1 VTITKAGFWYIAI
14 TLLIGFAAVNTGNNL
29 LFLIVSSLLG
39 FMAVSGFL
47 GWLNLRNLGVTVVL
61 PDEIYDG
68 RDTLVT
74 VRLANRK
81 TLLSV
86 FLLSVDVSGAG
97 ARFSLVERGCVESD
111 TVTLRFH
118 GRGTKLME
126 KVTISSPFPINFFV
140 RRKLVTVSAPFTVFP
155 SPRECPA
162 LDGMGM
168 KDARGEA
175 FSRRKGFGGEVAA
188 IRDYT
193 GSDPLKL
200 IHWRLSA
207 RHTEFKVK
215 ETAAPSEDPLI
226 IDVLSLPGVGLEENL
241 SCAAYLVNRGVRAN
255 RPVGLKLGARFV
267 RPDLTRTH
275 RLRLLTELAVYGTR

>member
-1 VTITKAGFWYIAI
+1 M
-14 TLLIGFAAVNTGNNL
+14 GFAAVNTGNNL

-39 FMAVSGFL
+39 FMAVSGCL
-47 GWLNLRNLGVTVVL
+47 GWLNLRNLGVTVIL

-68 RDTLVT
+68 KDVFVT

-81 TLLSV
+81 SFLSA
-86 FLLSVDVSGAG
+86 FLLRVEISGEV

-111 TVTLRFH
+111 AVTLTFH
-118 GRGTKLME
+118 GRGSKLLE
-126 KVTISSPFPINFFV
+126 KATISSPFPINFFV
-140 RRKLVTVSAPFTVFP
+140 RRRSVPVFAPFTVFP
-155 SPRECPA
+155 SPREC
-162 LDGMGM
+162 LSHDGVGK

-175 FSRRKGFGGEVAA
+175 FSRRKGFGGEISA

-207 RHTEFKVK
+207 RQGELKVK
-215 ETAAPSEDPLI
+215 EMTASSEDPLI
-226 IDVLSLPGVGLEENL
+226 IDVLSLPGGGLEENL
-241 SCAAYLVNRGVRAN
+241 SCAAYLVNRAVRAN
-255 RPVGLKLGARFV
+255 RQVGLKFGFRVV